1 MYILLHAGKY
11 YLVDS
16 GYPNRVGYLAPFKEQ
31 RYHVPEFQGAPP
43 QNMMERFNHLH
54 SCLRNAIERAF
65 GILKKKWRILQG
77 IPHFH
82 EALTQTKI
90 ITACMCLHNFIRDS
104 NLYDQHFDQFERC
117 PYVHEESASVIGGSN
132 PSSSDRF
139 MAALRQSIAE
149 AIVA

>member
-1 MYILLHAGKY
+1 MIFLLAGKY

-16 GYPNRVGYLAPFKEQ
+16 GYPNKTGYLAPFKEQ
-31 RYHVPEFQGAPP
+31 RYHVPDFQGAPP
-43 QNMMERFNHLH
+43 RNMLEKFNHLH

-65 GILKKKWRILQG
+65 GVLKMKWRILLA

-82 EALTQTKI
+82 DPETQAKI

-104 NLYDQHFDQFERC
+104 KLCDQHFEQFERC
-117 PYVHEESASVIGGSN
+117 AYVHEESASVTGGAN
-132 PSSSDRF
+132 PSSSDSF

-149 AIVA
+149 SIVD